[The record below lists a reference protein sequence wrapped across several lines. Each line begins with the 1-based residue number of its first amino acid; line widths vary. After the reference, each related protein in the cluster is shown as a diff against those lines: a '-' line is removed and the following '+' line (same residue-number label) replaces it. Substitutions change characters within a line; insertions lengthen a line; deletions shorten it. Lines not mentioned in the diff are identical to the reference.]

1 LRVRDSTGVTS
12 TPATVRVDTNNYV
25 SEPEVTAPTTSET
38 FRVGEEIT
46 LSGKAT
52 DAENDGD

>member
-1 LRVRDSTGVTS
+1 MRDSTGVTS